1 MDPIR
6 THPGETLSI
15 ELDTMALAM
24 SSRDM
29 AAATFYGWLDCQLTT
44 AAVEAKFDSGATV
57 EST

>member
-1 MDPIR
+1 MHPIR
-6 THPGETLSI
+6 THAGETLSI
-15 ELDTMALAM
+15 GLATMALAM

-57 EST
+57 KST